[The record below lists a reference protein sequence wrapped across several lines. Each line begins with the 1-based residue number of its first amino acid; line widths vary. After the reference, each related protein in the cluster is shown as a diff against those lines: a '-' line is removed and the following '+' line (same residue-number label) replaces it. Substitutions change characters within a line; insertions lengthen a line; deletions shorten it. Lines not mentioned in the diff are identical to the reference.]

1 MNRETNNE
9 PYTEEEV
16 KIEESEYKKSKTLQ
30 SLIII
35 TNYIK
40 PIISLVIVLLS
51 FFVFDNNIDICLY
64 ANTSTLPYY
73 NTSTL
78 PDHNTSAYNANETMY
93 NNTTRTST
101 ECAIGL
107 FKFNDDTRKIM
118 LQVIAVLIFV
128 SDFINI
134 ATTKMQDAKN
144 KLLGQNNLKL
154 IAQKDVIC
162 EQLQTFQSRAQSI
175 AMSVQHIPDEEELQE
190 YKMNSAKISEPSEIN
205 ETEEENIISPS
216 NKSTATVYIKPYTF
230 KK

>member
-64 ANTSTLPYY
+64 ANTSTLP
-73 NTSTL
+73 
-78 PDHNTSAYNANETMY
+78 DHNTSAYNANETMY

-134 ATTKMQDAKN
+134 ATTKNARCK
-144 KLLGQNNLKL
+144 
-154 IAQKDVIC
+154 
-162 EQLQTFQSRAQSI
+162 E
-175 AMSVQHIPDEEELQE
+175 
-190 YKMNSAKISEPSEIN
+190 
-205 ETEEENIISPS
+205 
-216 NKSTATVYIKPYTF
+216 
-230 KK
+230 